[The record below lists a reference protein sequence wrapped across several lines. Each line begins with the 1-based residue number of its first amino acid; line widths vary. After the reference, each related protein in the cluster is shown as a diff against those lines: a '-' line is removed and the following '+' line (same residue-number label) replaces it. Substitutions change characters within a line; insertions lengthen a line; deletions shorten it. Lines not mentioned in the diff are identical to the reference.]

1 MKKLSLIVVII
12 AVIFSLPINN
22 FGQVKIQSETQAQ
35 LNDDYSGINI
45 ERIQLSSNVVNFKY
59 DNKVNV
65 HDKKTNDIASVFS
78 NGLVKTKDFSF
89 DFGYIGVLDYGQ
101 SDEHF
106 LDVYAKKQFKNI
118 SVSLELGR
126 GVGEKQ
132 KPRDYFI
139 SRIAHQHFTIEVGAL
154 SKNGYENLSG
164 FLENKY
170 YWGAL
175 HNEHYFVALGNEITR
190 TWALASTKGFKD
202 FGNFTFGNYDRAN
215 GDYWVRSQVGVM
227 DVNQEFFSQDN
238 CLTSA
243 SYLIVPTFHYIWFSP
258 MSTKGAYT
266 FRVDAKKT
274 GGIEKKDLM
283 FGKQFGQAGQLAI
296 GVQNQIGNGN
306 GVVAEYY
313 NSVSI
318 GQLLVLISLRYE
330 SLGNIGTAFLRT
342 GYTF

>member
-1 MKKLSLIVVII
+1 MKKLSLIVVIV

-22 FGQVKIQSETQAQ
+22 FGQVKVQSETQVQ
-35 LNDDYSGINI
+35 FNDDYSGVNI

-59 DNKVNV
+59 DNKVNIN
-65 HDKKTNDIASVFS
+65 DKKVNDVASLFS
-78 NGLVKTKDFSF
+78 NGLVKTKDFTF
-89 DFGYIGVLDYGQ
+89 DVGYIGVLDYQQ

-106 LDVYAKKQFKNI
+106 LDIYAKKQFKNI

-139 SRIAHQHFTIEVGAL
+139 SRIAHKYFTIEVGAF
-154 SKNGYENLSG
+154 SKNGYNNLSG

-175 HNEHYFVALGNEITR
+175 HNDHYFVALGNEVTR
-190 TWALASTKGFKD
+190 THAIASTKGFKD

-215 GDYWVRSQVGVM
+215 GDFWIRSQTGIM
-227 DVNQEFFSQDN
+227 NVNQEFFSQEN

-243 SYLIVPTFHYIWFSP
+243 NYLILTAFHYIWFSP
-258 MSTKGAYT
+258 MSTKGSYT

-274 GGIEKKDLM
+274 GGIEKKDFM
-283 FGKQFGQAGQLAI
+283 FGKQLGQIGQFAVGL
-296 GVQNQIGNGN
+296 QNQIGNGN

-313 NSVSI
+313 NSVSF
-318 GQLLVLISLRYE
+318 GKFSTLISLRYE
-330 SLGNIGTAFLRT
+330 SLGNIGTAFIRG